1 MGGLPFD
8 KHHNEDWQVINKLI
22 HNEDY
27 KQAIEKVHGLK
38 GAAGNLGL
46 MEIYSTCQSL
56 EKSLRKQQSDDVLLN
71 NFRQLLETFHN
82 NMPVIQLLS
91 RKKLDDDISDEDLM
105 GVLKQ
110 IMELL

>member
-1 MGGLPFD
+1 MKNISEYLYFLKLFD
-8 KHHNEDWQVINKLI
+8 KHHNEDWQAINKLI
-22 HNEDY
+22 HNEGY

-71 NFRQLLETFHN
+71 NLRQLLETFHN

-91 RKKLDDDISDEDLM
+91 RKNWMMIYQMKT
-105 GVLKQ
+105 
-110 IMELL
+110 

>member
-1 MGGLPFD
+1 
-8 KHHNEDWQVINKLI
+8 
-22 HNEDY
+22 
-27 KQAIEKVHGLK
+27 
-38 GAAGNLGL
+38 

-71 NFRQLLETFHN
+71 NFRQLLEIFHN